1 MTAGNGKG
9 WRFHGFVHLPINGRV
24 QGWAS
29 TGLYARQRHAASGWL
44 TFPITNCNK
53 CNNGNKDSLAS
64 SYVIKVIKVIKQ
76 LDFVHNI
83 LQNSERRSQANS
95 MII

>member
-1 MTAGNGKG
+1 M
-9 WRFHGFVHLPINGRV
+9 WRFQGFVHLPINGRA

-44 TFPITNCNK
+44 IIPITNCNK
-53 CNNGNKDSLAS
+53 CNKGNKDSLAG

-76 LDFVHNI
+76 LDFVRNI
-83 LQNSERRSQANS
+83 LQNSEERSRANL
-95 MII
+95 MIV